1 MQGGWQPPPGGGSG
15 YGAPPGYGQPPG
27 YTQPSYGGGPASMG
41 PNPYGA
47 PGAPMGAYQGYG
59 TYEFNDMENQIID
72 KTAGRAKLWG
82 WISAVLGACQ
92 LLGGTCGS
100 LASATMAVYVPYGI
114 VMLIVGIT
122 FIGVGNSLRSVVQT
136 QGNDIAHMMQAMQK
150 LGSAFFIQSI
160 ACIVMLVLAIII
172 SVLVFFVVLAA
183 AASR

>member
-1 MQGGWQPPPGGGSG
+1 MQGGWQPPPGGGGGG
-15 YGAPPGYGQPPG
+15 YGAPPGY
-27 YTQPSYGGGPASMG
+27 TQPAAPYGAGPPSMG
-41 PNPYGA
+41 PNPYAA

-59 TYEFNDMENQIID
+59 QYEFNDMENQIID

-82 WISAVLGACQ
+82 WISAVIGACQ

-100 LASATMAVYVPYGI
+100 LANAGFAMYVPYGI

-122 FIGVGNSLRSVVQT
+122 FIGVGNSLRMVVQT

-160 ACIVMLVLAIII
+160 AFIVVLVLAVLI
-172 SVLVFFVVLAA
+172 SVLVFFVLVAA